1 MSKAIQY
8 LEKLAAKKEKEKERG
23 IGLSGAIGAPLLAAG
38 VLGLA
43 GSVPATKMLLRGARA
58 PESKSLLSKL
68 MPKSYDARDFVA
80 DYIATSHGVGH
91 TPYAKPLRAYAK
103 TQAKP
108 SLTYPTLEQAEK
120 EMMDHYDSFLSKD
133 PKDAVRKW
141 IDEVIAH
148 KKENFL
154 KKDPTF
160 KGNRVT
166 QEFEERGQKLKD
178 YIAQPHEDTLKLIR
192 EIEDPELL
200 KMLINMQAQKAGV
213 SGFYGKLGLGGL
225 GLAGVGAGL
234 VGKEI
239 YDQSQKE

>member
-1 MSKAIQY
+1 
-8 LEKLAAKKEKEKERG
+8 
-23 IGLSGAIGAPLLAAG
+23 
-38 VLGLA
+38 
-43 GSVPATKMLLRGARA
+43 
-58 PESKSLLSKL
+58 
-68 MPKSYDARDFVA
+68 
-80 DYIATSHGVGH
+80 
-91 TPYAKPLRAYAK
+91 
-103 TQAKP
+103 
-108 SLTYPTLEQAEK
+108 
-120 EMMDHYDSFLSKD
+120 MMDHYDSFLSKD

-178 YIAQPHEDTLKLIR
+178 YITQPHEDTLKLIR
-192 EIEDPELL
+192 EIKDPELL